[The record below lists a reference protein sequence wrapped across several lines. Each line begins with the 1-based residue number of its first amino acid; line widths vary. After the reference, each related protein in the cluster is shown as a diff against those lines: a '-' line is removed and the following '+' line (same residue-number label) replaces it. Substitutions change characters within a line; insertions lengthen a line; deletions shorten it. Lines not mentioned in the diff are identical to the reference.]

1 VNSPKSHYRVVV
13 IGGGI
18 VGASVL
24 YHLARRGWSEVLL
37 IERAELTLSGPHSRE
52 ILGRL
57 TSEDVSDAALP
68 FLGCRS
74 MDVGLT
80 QAIVARLSLTGE
92 LGFELTVPAAQQ
104 RALWGALLE
113 HGAPLGM
120 RPIGMRAQDSLR
132 LEKGYGV
139 WSREFAQSYTPAMSG
154 LDRFIAYNKGDFLG
168 RAAARKERETG
179 SDQRLVLLAIDA
191 LDADVT
197 GFEPVWVGGQRVG
210 FVTSG
215 AYGHHVKQS
224 LALAYVDRAIM
235 DRPVPLEVH
244 VLGERRPA
252 RLLAEPP
259 YDPQGRRLRG

>member
-1 VNSPKSHYRVVV
+1 MNSPKSHYRVVV

-80 QAIVARLSLTGE
+80 QATVARLSLTGE

-154 LDRFIAYNKGDFLG
+154 LDRFIAYDKGDFLG

-215 AYGHHVKQS
+215 AYGHH
-224 LALAYVDRAIM
+224 
-235 DRPVPLEVH
+235 E
-244 VLGERRPA
+244 
-252 RLLAEPP
+252 
-259 YDPQGRRLRG
+259 RLRC